1 LANAILEGGYTIYT
15 MRGVYVHDGNRYK
28 IIIHG
33 WVGGIGRGGGEF
45 AKTLTNNKISSGI
58 AIFFYFSFLEYY
70 YESSTVQ
77 Q

>member
-33 WVGGIGRGGGEF
+33 WVGGIGRGGRG
-45 AKTLTNNKISSGI
+45 GI
-58 AIFFYFSFLEYY
+58 C
-70 YESSTVQ
+70 
-77 Q
+77 